1 MSYIIK
7 SLWSYSTNDQIWSSV
22 EIFELFPGKAE
33 INPNLAEPVFCQ
45 FPVWFQQKRS
55 NVGKSDRNL
64 NLDIGIEK
72 FIGWFSDANPQSVP
86 SPKL

>member
-33 INPNLAEPVFCQ
+33 INPNLAEPVFFVNFQ
-45 FPVWFQQKRS
+45 FGFNRKGQTLENQIV
-55 NVGKSDRNL
+55 
-64 NLDIGIEK
+64 I
-72 FIGWFSDANPQSVP
+72 
-86 SPKL
+86 